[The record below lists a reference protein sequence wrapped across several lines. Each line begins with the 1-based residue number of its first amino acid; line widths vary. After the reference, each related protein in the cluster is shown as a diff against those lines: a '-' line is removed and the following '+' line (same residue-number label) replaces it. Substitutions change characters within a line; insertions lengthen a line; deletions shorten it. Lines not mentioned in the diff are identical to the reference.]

1 MEQLKVRKKDV
12 IITNA
17 MIYLGL
23 AFLFLYLQYAYR
35 HQLSPFS
42 LVYLRKSAELFWY
55 VALPLFASCWLIWK
69 HHRLAVFAFNFSV
82 LLVAFKVV
90 EGLFIEFNKIIVVA
104 TFFYAVIS
112 YFLYQLMNHYLS
124 SANINPNFSNND
136 LFEPLLRKIPVKILD
151 AEKSYIGHLTNWD
164 PVGCFIHLD
173 DSFKV
178 GAKVKLEISF
188 MGRVFEQAGEVVA
201 ETPDLRGVGIKFES
215 TVRSL
220 ETFNWSEFTELI
232 EELGFQPERLR

>member
-17 MIYLGL
+17 IIYLGL

-55 VALPLFASCWLIWK
+55 VAIPLFLSCWLIWK
-69 HHRLAVFAFNFSV
+69 HHRLAVAAFNFSV
-82 LLVAFKVV
+82 LLVGFKVV
-90 EGLFIEFNKIIVVA
+90 EGLFIEFNKIIVIA

-124 SANINPNFSNND
+124 SANINPNFSRND
-136 LFEPLLRKIPVKILD
+136 LFDPLLRKIPVRILD
-151 AEKSYIGHLTNWD
+151 SDKSYSGNLTNWD
-164 PVGCFIHLD
+164 STGCFVHLTD
-173 DSFKV
+173 QVKV
-178 GAKVKLEISF
+178 GSQVRVQIDF
-188 MGRVFEQAGEVVA
+188 QGREFEEQGEVVA
-201 ETPDLRGVGIKFES
+201 ETPDLRGVGIKFGS
-215 TVRSL
+215 TLRSL
-220 ETFNWSEFTELI
+220 DTFNWSEFTELI

>member
-17 MIYLGL
+17 IIYLGL

-42 LVYLRKSAELFWY
+42 LVYFRKSAELFWY
-55 VALPLFASCWLIWK
+55 VAVPLFLSCWLIWR
-69 HHRLAVFAFNFSV
+69 HHRLAVPAFNISV
-82 LLVAFKVV
+82 LLVGFKVV
-90 EGLFIEFNKIIVVA
+90 EGLFIEFNKIIVIA

-136 LFEPLLRKIPVKILD
+136 LFAPLLRQIPVRILD
-151 AEKSYIGHLTNWD
+151 SDKSYSGNLTNWD
-164 PVGCFIHLD
+164 STGCFVHLAQQV
-173 DSFKV
+173 KV
-178 GAKVKLEISF
+178 GYQVKVQIDF
-188 MGRVFEQAGEVVA
+188 QGRVFEEQGEVVA

-215 TVRSL
+215 TLRSL
-220 ETFNWSEFTELI
+220 DTFNWSEFTELI
-232 EELGFQPERLR
+232 EELGFLPERLR

>member
-17 MIYLGL
+17 IIYLGL

-42 LVYLRKSAELFWY
+42 IVYLRKSAELFWY
-55 VALPLFASCWLIWK
+55 VAAPLIFSCYLIWK

-82 LLVAFKVV
+82 ILVAFKVV
-90 EGLFIEFNKIIVVA
+90 EGLFIEFNKIIVIA

-112 YFLYQLMNHYLS
+112 YFLYQLMNQYLA
-124 SANINPNFSNND
+124 SANINPNYTEND
-136 LFEPLLRKIPVKILD
+136 LFEPLLAKIPVKILD
-151 AEKSYIGHLTNWD
+151 SQKDLSGHLTNWD
-164 PVGCFIHLD
+164 STGCFIRLD
-173 DSFKV
+173 HATEIGSKV
-178 GAKVKLEISF
+178 TVSIQF
-188 MGRVFEQAGEVVA
+188 QGRTFTENGEVVA
-201 ETPDLRGVGIKFES
+201 ETPDRMGVGIKFES
-215 TVRSL
+215 TLRSL

>member
-12 IITNA
+12 IISNA
-17 MIYLGL
+17 IIYLGL

-55 VALPLFASCWLIWK
+55 VALPLFLSCWLIWK

-82 LLVAFKVV
+82 LLVGFKVV
-90 EGLFIEFNKIIVVA
+90 EGLFIEFNKIIVIA

-112 YFLYQLMNHYLS
+112 YFLYQLMNHYLA
-124 SANINPNFSNND
+124 SANINPNFSGND
-136 LFEPLLRKIPVKILD
+136 LFDPLLRKIPVTILD
-151 AEKSYIGHLTNWD
+151 ADKSYIGNLTNWD
-164 PVGCFIHLD
+164 VSGCFVHLAGPA
-173 DSFKV
+173 KV
-178 GAKVKLEISF
+178 GSRIKVKIDF
-188 MGRVFEQAGEVVA
+188 QGRVFEEQGEVVA

-215 TVRSL
+215 TLRSL
-220 ETFNWSEFTELI
+220 DTFNWSEFTELI